1 MLATLRVQ
9 PKSGTV
15 TVEWSTLGGQVLVER
30 GCMHDWVPPKQGFC
44 QSGLEGCWGE
54 GVAGVMVPGVPLEGE
69 GVRTEESEA

>member
-1 MLATLRVQ
+1 
-9 PKSGTV
+9 
-15 TVEWSTLGGQVLVER
+15 
-30 GCMHDWVPPKQGFC
+30 MHDWVPPKQGFC